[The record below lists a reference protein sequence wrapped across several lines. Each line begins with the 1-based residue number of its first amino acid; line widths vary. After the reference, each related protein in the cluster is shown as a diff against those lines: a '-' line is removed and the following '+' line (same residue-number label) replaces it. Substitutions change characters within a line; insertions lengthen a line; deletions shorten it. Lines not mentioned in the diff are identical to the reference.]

1 MSKLASKSNQ
11 NEHIVNKKDINNID
25 LWGPSQKKVTRTALL
40 EIEIGFWFAVVFAV
54 FVGGFLMLFSDI

>member
-40 EIEIGFWFAVVFAV
+40 EIEIGFWF
-54 FVGGFLMLFSDI
+54 MLLLLLLLAAF